1 MAETTNRNQETQI
14 PIKRAL
20 VSVWD
25 KTGLEELAAALV
37 EAGVQIIS
45 TGSTAKKIAAA
56 GLPVTPVEDVTG
68 FPECLEGRVKTLHPH
83 IHAGILADRRKPD
96 HVKQLQELQVEPIEL
111 VVCNLYPFE
120 DTVASG
126 ADFDACV
133 EQIDIGGPSMVR
145 AAAKNHP
152 SVAVVTAPFMYPHV
166 IEAVQNGG
174 FDLRERRILASQA
187 FAHTAEYDAAI
198 ATWFDDQITHFAMEA
213 IGAEL
218 DPDATGDNGADALP
232 EWVEMS
238 GDRDTS
244 LRYGEN
250 PHQAAALYIDMDAL
264 AAKVAEDGP
273 DSDCMCPECAPHP
286 DLADVALCDSIGA
299 DETIVPAPGI
309 ANAIQLHGKEMS
321 FNNYTDGDAA
331 IRAAYDHAEPCVAII
346 KHANPCGIAVAADV
360 ATAHRKAHACDPVS
374 AFGGVIAVNRPVTVE
389 LAKQIAPIFTEVV
402 LAPSYEPG
410 AVTALAAK
418 KNVRV
423 LKVTP
428 PDRGALEI
436 RQISGG
442 YLAQQRDD
450 VAESGDRPSGWTK
463 VCGPDVDEATLH
475 DLEFAWQTIRATKSN
490 AILLAHDGATVGI
503 GMGQVNRV
511 DSCKLAVERANT
523 LGGRETGDAAAS
535 AQSDVAGG
543 ARADDLAVAAPPER
557 ARGAVAASDAFFPFA
572 DGPQI
577 LIDAGVK
584 AIVQPGG
591 SIRDQETIDV
601 CEKAG
606 VTMFTTGVRH
616 FFH

>member
-96 HVKQLQELQVEPIEL
+96 HVKQLQELQVEPINL

-218 DPDATGDNGADALP
+218 DPDATADNGADALP

-264 AAKVAEDGP
+264 AAKVAEGGP

-410 AVTALAAK
+410 AVSALAAK

-450 VAESGDRPSGWTK
+450 VAESGDRPSGWIK